1 MKKLIFKNFIVFIC
15 LISVIITGSSIT
27 IDIYKY
33 FKSINPNKS
42 FEQHTLPNYINQP
55 WAEKHFIEYYNLGL
69 TYYDYIIWKRDDF
82 KGETI
87 TIKNGYRLNNSE
99 EDFKLEKD
107 IWVFG
112 GSTIWGTGTRDYE
125 TIPALIEKKTGTS
138 TLNLGETGYTSSQ
151 QLNLLIKNMI
161 KHNPKIIIFYDG
173 VNEVFSKCKKENNYF
188 SALREKRIQDLL
200 KKNETN
206 FQIILKPT
214 FKIINFLKR
223 KILRKDTSN
232 NQEKEFDCDI
242 NIRKS
247 EDIAKTLVSN
257 WEIVK
262 SISQQNGIKF
272 IPILQ
277 PTAFSTKSL
286 TNHLS
291 LNEELKS
298 QYEKVYFQIKKEF

>member
-1 MKKLIFKNFIVFIC
+1 
-15 LISVIITGSSIT
+15 
-27 IDIYKY
+27 
-33 FKSINPNKS
+33 
-42 FEQHTLPNYINQP
+42 
-55 WAEKHFIEYYNLGL
+55 
-69 TYYDYIIWKRDDF
+69 
-82 KGETI
+82 
-87 TIKNGYRLNNSE
+87 
-99 EDFKLEKD
+99 
-107 IWVFG
+107 
-112 GSTIWGTGTRDYE
+112 
-125 TIPALIEKKTGTS
+125 
-138 TLNLGETGYTSSQ
+138 
-151 QLNLLIKNMI
+151 MI

-298 QYEKVYFQIKKEF
+298 QYEKVYFQIKKELDLKKINYLNLENSLNKKDYYFIDFCHLSLNGNEIIVDKILSSNLWLDK